1 VLPIGLVLAAPSD
14 DDDTLQMI
22 IDAVPTWIAYID
34 GRQRYRLVNAA
45 YRASIVAVLGD
56 VRGRAMRDVLGA
68 AAYELVRPHVETAL
82 AGTQVTFEARV
93 PDAEGHERWIRA
105 HYVPH
110 VGGDGSVRGFV
121 SEVQDITAHKRVE
134 QRLSVLAEA
143 SRALATPIDHASTLH
158 IVAQVAVPNLATCCA
173 VFLER
178 DGGYEPV
185 AVEPAGDAVWT
196 LARTL
201 VPDDRWD
208 HPLVRAMRTG
218 EAVQIE
224 RSERGART
232 IALVPLIARGRSLG
246 ALMLGRSAPYEPDD
260 IALLEELGRRAG
272 SALDTAHLFEAE
284 RRINERLSEEITRRE
299 EADRKK
305 DEFLAL
311 LGHELRNPLAPIVT
325 ALDLIDMAGPVGF
338 ERERSVIRRQA
349 DHLTRLVDDLL
360 DVSRVM
366 REKIQLRK
374 EPIELARVVTQAVEI
389 ASPLLEQRR
398 HELVI
403 DVPREGARVNAD
415 AMRLGQ
421 VFANLLTNAAKYTE
435 PGGKIAIHARREG
448 GAIEVAVSDNG
459 NGISKG
465 LLAHIF
471 DPFVQSDRT
480 IDRAQGGLGLGL
492 ALVKSL
498 TQLHGGKVSAHS
510 DGPGKGSRFVVRL
523 PAYAPGPST
532 DEAVTGR
539 MAAVIPPS
547 ARVLV
552 VDDNVDAADTL
563 ADVLRKVGYEVTV
576 AHDAPTA
583 LHIAAEFK
591 PAIALLD
598 IGLPVMDGYELA
610 RRLRSSL
617 PEPPRLIAVSGY
629 GADADL
635 ARSRAAGFE
644 VHLGKPVNFDT
655 LVNALGTL
663 HEQEGT

>member
-1 VLPIGLVLAAPSD
+1 MLPIGCVYAAQSD
-14 DDDTLQMI
+14 PDDTLQMI
-22 IDAVPTWIAYID
+22 IDAAPAWIAYID
-34 GRQRYRLVNAA
+34 AHQQYCLVNAG
-45 YRASIVAVLGD
+45 YRASFFGAFGD
-56 VRGRAMRDVLGA
+56 VRGRTMREVLGA

-82 AGTQVTFEARV
+82 AGTPVAFETRV
-93 PDAEGHERWIRA
+93 PDSDGRERWISA

-110 VGGDGSVRGFV
+110 FGPDRAVRGFV

-134 QRLSVLAEA
+134 QRLSVLADA
-143 SRALATPIDHASTLH
+143 SRALATPIDHTSTLRT
-158 IVAQVAVPNLATCCA
+158 VAQVAVPNLASCAA
-173 VFLER
+173 VFLEC
-178 DGGYEPV
+178 DTGFQPVVSEPDTDRV
-185 AVEPAGDAVWT
+185 ME
-196 LARTL
+196 LARSL
-201 VPDDRWD
+201 VPDNTWD
-208 HPLVRAMRTG
+208 HPLVLAMRTG
-218 EAVQIE
+218 VATQV
-224 RSERGART
+224 ERGHRGVQT
-232 IALVPLIARGRSLG
+232 VILVPLIARGRALG
-246 ALMLGRSAPYEPDD
+246 VLMLGRTAPYEPDEV
-260 IALLEELGRRAG
+260 AMLEELGRRAG

-284 RRINERLSEEITRRE
+284 RRTNERLSEEVIRRE

-325 ALDLIDMAGPVGF
+325 ALDLIDMAGVTSF
-338 ERERSVIRRQA
+338 ERERAVIRRQA

-374 EPIELARVVTQAVEI
+374 EPIELARVITQAVEV

-398 HELVI
+398 HELAV
-403 DVPREGARVNAD
+403 DVPRTGARVDAD
-415 AMRLGQ
+415 PMRLAQ

-435 PGGKIAIHARREG
+435 PGGKIAIRAHRDG
-448 GAIEVAVSDNG
+448 DSIEVTVTDNG
-459 NGISKG
+459 NGISKS
-465 LLAHIF
+465 LLPAIF

-498 TQLHGGKVSAHS
+498 TQLHAGTVTAHS
-510 DGPGKGSRFVVRL
+510 DGPGTGSRFAVRL
-523 PAYAPGPST
+523 PVYAPST
-532 DEAVTGR
+532 AGDEAITAPMG
-539 MAAVIPPS
+539 AVVPPS

-563 ADVLRKVGYEVTV
+563 ADVLRKVGYEVLV
-576 AHDAPTA
+576 AHDAPAA
-583 LHIAAEFK
+583 LHAAGEFQ

-610 RRLRSSL
+610 RRLRASL
-617 PEPPRLIAVSGY
+617 ATPPRLIAVSGY

-655 LVNALGTL
+655 LVNALGTI
-663 HEQEGT
+663 HEEGT